1 MDRRSFVKLAGAGAA
16 SAVAGLGLTACVTQA
31 PSAPT
36 GDVRSYSAVGQ
47 PAVSFDY
54 NVDVLVVGS
63 GMAGLSAAMLPVESG
78 LSVLVMEREDL
89 LGGESYE
96 SSGVIRVCDTQLQK
110 QAGIGQSPSAFW
122 QRNKD
127 SYLKAGLTLANRA
140 ESMLK
145 SAPEW
150 LDHLVDEYGA
160 SFADPKSYKQDGP
173 VDILVSFSG
182 LGDTEMIMLPLR
194 DKLAEKGVTFT
205 TEHECVALVLD
216 GTGAIAGARFTSGKA
231 GTVDVRARAVV
242 VATGGYSANQLMVHA
257 NNPDQELLGCCSRL
271 SQGNALSLCSSVGA
285 ATADLNVSIMVAS
298 DVPDAT
304 WWGMFAP
311 LINVSPAGKRLAR
324 EDDASATAEACVAD
338 ELGFWWSIFDNQMS
352 EGVQSAS
359 AAKVM
364 TKRADRLVGP
374 CDTVSDLAAAMNIP
388 ADALEATMEA
398 FNKAMEKKKDEE
410 FGRELQMKSL
420 KAPYYALKQ
429 FPVRSSSRGGV
440 MTDEECRVLDELEKP
455 IGNLYCC
462 GTAAAGS
469 VEGLSTCGSS
479 GFITGRTVVADL
491 TGKE

>member
-1 MDRRSFVKLAGAGAA
+1 MDRRSFVKLAGAGLTSAA
-16 SAVAGLGLTACVTQA
+16 AGLGLTACAAVA
-31 PSAPT
+31 PSAPA
-36 GDVRSYSAVGQ
+36 GDARAYSAVGQ
-47 PAVSFDY
+47 SEVSFDY

-63 GMAGLSAAMLPVESG
+63 GMAGLSAAMLPAESG
-78 LSVLVMEREDL
+78 LSVLIMEREDL

-96 SSGVIRVCDTQLQK
+96 SSGLIRICDTQLQK
-110 QAGIGQSPSAFW
+110 HSGIGQSSSAFW

-127 SYLKAGLTLANRA
+127 SYLNAGLTLADRA
-140 ESMLK
+140 ENLLR

-160 SFADPKSYKQDGP
+160 SFSDPASYKEDGP
-173 VDILVSFSG
+173 IDALVSFSG
-182 LGDTEMIMLPLR
+182 LGDMEMIMLPLR
-194 DKLAEKGVTFT
+194 DKLAEKGVTLT
-205 TEHECVALVLD
+205 AEHECVALVTD
-216 GTGAIAGARFTSGKA
+216 GAGVVAGARFASGEA

-242 VATGGYSANQLMVHA
+242 IATGGYAANQLMVHA

-271 SQGNALSLCSSVGA
+271 SQGSALALCSSVGA

-311 LINVSPAGKRLAR
+311 LVNVSPAGKRLAR
-324 EDDASATAEACVAD
+324 EDDASATAEACVAG

-364 TKRADRLVGP
+364 TKRATRLVGP
-374 CDTVSDLAAAMNIP
+374 CDTVEDLAAAMDVP
-388 ADALEATMEA
+388 ADALKATMEA
-398 FNKAMEKKKDEE
+398 YGKAMEQKKDEE
-410 FGRELQMKSL
+410 FGRELQMKPL
-420 KAPYYALKQ
+420 AAPYYALKQ

-440 MTDEECRVLDELEKP
+440 LTDEECRVLDASGSP
-455 IGNLYCC
+455 IANLYCC

-479 GFITGRTVVADL
+479 GFIAGRAVVADL
-491 TGKE
+491 ENS